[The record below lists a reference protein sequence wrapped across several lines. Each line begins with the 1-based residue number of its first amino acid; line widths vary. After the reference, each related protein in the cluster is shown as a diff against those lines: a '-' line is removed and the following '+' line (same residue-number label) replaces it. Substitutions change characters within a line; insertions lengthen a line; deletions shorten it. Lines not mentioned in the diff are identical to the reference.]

1 MIARKP
7 SWLLSLVAIAILVYM
22 NAPTIV
28 VVLASFSDTS
38 YLTVPPQGWTLH
50 WFEYVLGDSRYMRAI
65 WTSLWLASGATFLS
79 LILGTAA
86 SYALHHCLVPFRDLI
101 LSAVMAPLVFPA
113 VVIGVALLQY
123 VSLLGLRGQ
132 PFVLLLAHTLITLP
146 YVVRSAM
153 SSLTGIN
160 PQIEEAAN
168 VLGASGFTAFR
179 LVTLPLLKPGL
190 VAGAIFSFVTSL
202 DNVPVTI
209 FLLTPRQSTLPV
221 KIFASVEHGVDPSIA
236 AASTLLVAGTAV
248 ALILAQKWVSFSR
261 FF

>member
-1 MIARKP
+1 MMPRKP
-7 SWLLSLVAIAILVYM
+7 SWLLTIAAILILAYM
-22 NAPTIV
+22 NAPTVV
-28 VVLASFSDTS
+28 VVLASFSDTT
-38 YLTVPPQGWTLH
+38 YLTVPPQSWTLR
-50 WFEYVLGDSRYMRAI
+50 WFDFVLNDTRYMRAI
-65 WTSLWLASGATFLS
+65 WTSLWLAAGATALS
-79 LILGTAA
+79 LLLGTAA
-86 SYALHHCLVPFRDLI
+86 SYAIHHRLVPFRDAI
-101 LSAVMAPLVFPA
+101 LSMVMAPLVFPA

-123 VSLLGLRGQ
+123 VSLMGLRGQ
-132 PFVLLLAHTLITLP
+132 PAILLLAHTLITLP
-146 YVVRSAM
+146 YVVRSAL
-153 SSLTGIN
+153 SSLTGLN
-160 PQIEEAAN
+160 PQLEEAAL

-261 FF
+261 LF

>member
-1 MIARKP
+1 MMPRKP
-7 SWLLSLVAIAILVYM
+7 SWLLTIAAILILAYM
-22 NAPTIV
+22 NAPTVV
-28 VVLASFSDTS
+28 VVLASFSDTT
-38 YLTVPPQGWTLH
+38 YLTVPPQSWTLR
-50 WFEYVLGDSRYMRAI
+50 WFDFVLNDARYMRAI
-65 WTSLWLASGATFLS
+65 WTSLWLAAGATALS
-79 LILGTAA
+79 LLLGTAA
-86 SYALHHCLVPFRDLI
+86 SYAIHHRLVPFRDAI
-101 LSAVMAPLVFPA
+101 LSMVMAPLVFPA

-123 VSLLGLRGQ
+123 VSLMGLRGQ
-132 PFVLLLAHTLITLP
+132 PAILLLAHTLITLP
-146 YVVRSAM
+146 YVVRSAL
-153 SSLTGIN
+153 SSLTGLN
-160 PQIEEAAN
+160 PQLEEAAL

-248 ALILAQKWVSFSR
+248 ALILAQRWVSFSR
-261 FF
+261 LF

>member
-1 MIARKP
+1 MMGRKP
-7 SWLLSLVAIAILVYM
+7 SALLTLVAGLVLLYM
-22 NAPTIV
+22 NAPTLV
-28 VVLASFSDTS
+28 VVLASFTKTS

-50 WFEYVLGDSRYMRAI
+50 WFAEVLGSAAYRRAI
-65 WTSLWLASGATFLS
+65 TTSLWLATGATLLS
-79 LILGTAA
+79 VVLGTAV
-86 SYALHHCLVPFRDLI
+86 SYALHHRLVPGRELI
-101 LSAVMAPLVFPA
+101 LSVIMAPLVFPA

-132 PFVLLLAHTLITLP
+132 PWVLMAAHVLITLP

-153 SSLTGIN
+153 SSLTGLN
-160 PQIEEAAN
+160 PQLEEAAT
-168 VLGASGFTAFR
+168 VLGSNRFEAFR

-190 VAGAIFSFVTSL
+190 VAGGIFSFVTSL

-248 ALILAQKWVSFSR
+248 VLLLAQRWVSFTR